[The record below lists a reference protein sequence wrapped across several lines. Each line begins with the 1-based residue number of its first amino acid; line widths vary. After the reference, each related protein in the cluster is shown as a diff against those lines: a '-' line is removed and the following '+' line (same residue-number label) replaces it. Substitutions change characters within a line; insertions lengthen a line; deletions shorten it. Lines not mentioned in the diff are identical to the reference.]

1 MDTLW
6 EAQQQLEEEA
16 AVKGVQRF
24 RRTLEKARQAG
35 REDQTQVGSAMVRRI
50 KEHMVPL
57 FLADLEKREA
67 GTASKGGVSLKALRD
82 LDPEAVCEAAT
93 RAALARMHRPIKL
106 TTISRRIGEAVEDQ
120 VVWARWRNL
129 NRRQADAV
137 QKRVNQSP
145 SAHQRRAS
153 LRGFARHW
161 EERAIKDA
169 WSAYRLI
176 GVGLRF
182 VDYLVKLEVFELTK
196 IGTRRPGRRSSAS
209 HAVQLTPTAA
219 ERARELA
226 DYLAVARPLNWP
238 LVAPPI
244 PWTTPSGGGFHFR
257 ETLDSPLIPQS
268 LKPLPLV
275 RRACKEQKA
284 LLAKADLSVVYA
296 GINAAQATAWRI
308 NPKVYSVLTALIQ
321 DGRGPGLTPFDPHEE
336 PGRLSDE
343 DARDVEKLR
352 AHKGVLRV
360 AKAHNVKMRSKRLN
374 QHRVFT
380 AAQKFVIEPR
390 IYFAYNMDFRGR
402 VYACSDDLSPQG
414 NDIQRGLLEFA
425 EGDVLTDDGKKWLK
439 VHLANCYGVDK
450 VSFEERVR
458 WAEEHAGS
466 IFATASDP
474 LDTTWWQKAD
484 QPWQFLAACF
494 AYTECVGSP
503 AGSLTPCR
511 VPVMLDGSCS
521 GIQHYAALL
530 RDEVAGK
537 EVNLVP
543 GDRPGDLYATVAA
556 RVLEKLSES
565 REPFSLEWHS
575 WGIDRKLVKR
585 SVMVLP
591 YGGTFLSNL
600 EYVRSMVRERMDKEG
615 RPKWLTDDNEQEAYV
630 ALAKTVWRAMREIV
644 RGPITGMAWVKSVV
658 RSWADQR
665 GHRKL
670 HWTAPCGLPVV
681 TDYRRTVN
689 ARQVDG
695 TIGGEAL
702 TLKRFEQ
709 TDVTNWT
716 RVETAAA
723 PNFVHSLDASHLLIS
738 LKRAKEEG
746 ISNLAVVHDAFG
758 TTPTRTAEF
767 SRILREEF
775 AKLYYR
781 SPFECL
787 GQAAHAVGVAYPDY
801 PTWGSLSMEGISQSQ
816 YLFA

>member
-1 MDTLW
+1 MDTIW
-6 EAQQQLEEEA
+6 EAQQALETEA
-16 AVKGVQRF
+16 AEQGVRRF
-24 RRTLEKARQAG
+24 RRTLEKARLAG
-35 REDQTQVGSAMVRRI
+35 REDQTQVGSAMVKRI
-50 KEHMVPL
+50 KEHMVPM
-57 FLADLEKREA
+57 FLADLEKRDT
-67 GTASKGGVSLKALRD
+67 GKPTKGGVSLKALRD
-82 LDPEAVCEAAT
+82 LAPEAVCEAAT
-93 RAALARMHRPIKL
+93 RAALGRMHRPVKL
-106 TTISRRIGEAVEDQ
+106 AAIARRIGEAVEDQ
-120 VVWARWRNL
+120 VVWARWRTL

-169 WSAYRLI
+169 WTSYRLI

-182 VDYLVKLEVFELTK
+182 VDYLVRLEVFELTK
-196 IGTRRPGRRSSAS
+196 LSTRRPGKPSTAA
-209 HAVQLTPTAA
+209 HAVQLTPLAA

-238 LVAPPI
+238 LLAPPI

-257 ETLDSPLIPQS
+257 ETLDSPLIPQA

-275 RRACKEQKA
+275 RRASKEQKA
-284 LLAKADLSVVYA
+284 MLAKADLSVVYA
-296 GINAAQATAWRI
+296 GVNAAQATAWRI
-308 NPKVYSVLTALIQ
+308 NPKVYAVLAALIQ
-321 DGRGPGLTPFDPHEE
+321 DGHGPGLTSFDPKEE
-336 PGRLSDE
+336 PGRLSDD
-343 DARDVEKLR
+343 DAADAEKLR
-352 AHKGVLRV
+352 SHKGVLRV
-360 AKAHNVKMRSKRLN
+360 AKAHNVKMRSKRMS

-380 AAQKFVIEPR
+380 AAQRFVTEPR
-390 IYFAYNMDFRGR
+390 FFFAYNLDFRGR

-414 NDIQRGLLEFA
+414 NDLQRGLLEFA
-425 EGDVLTDDGKKWLK
+425 KGDPLDHEGLRWLK

-458 WAEEHAGS
+458 WADDNVTMIVSA
-466 IFATASDP
+466 ANDP
-474 LDTTWWQKAD
+474 LDCTEWHKAD

-494 AYTECVGSP
+494 AYSDWQSGE
-503 AGSLTPCR
+503 CR
-511 VPVMLDGSCS
+511 VPVMQDGSCS

-537 EVNLVP
+537 EVNLIP

-556 RVLEKLSES
+556 CVMEKLSES

-600 EYVRSMVRERMDKEG
+600 EYVRAMVRERMDKEG
-615 RPKWLTDDNEQEAYV
+615 RPSWLTSENEQEAYV
-630 ALAKTVWRAMREIV
+630 ALAKLVWKAMREVV

-658 RSWADQR
+658 RAWAEQR
-665 GHRKL
+665 PHRKL

-681 TDYRRTVN
+681 TDYRKTVP
-689 ARQVDG
+689 AKPVVGAVDG
-695 TIGGEAL
+695 TPLSLIS
-702 TLKRFEQ
+702 FERI
-709 TDVTNWT
+709 DVTEWK
-716 RVETAAA
+716 RVETASA
-723 PNFVHSLDASHLLIS
+723 PNFVHSLDASHLLFA

-758 TTPTRTAEF
+758 TTPTKTAAF
-767 SRILREEF
+767 ARILREEF

-787 GQAAHAVGVAYPDY
+787 GRAAHAVGVAYPAY
-801 PTWGSLSMEGISQSQ
+801 PPAGTLSMEGVINSE